1 MKIVEKTT
9 HFDLHVVVVSNDTLL
24 PMKVIVCVEQY
35 IFLQFYDLKA
45 ILFKIQM
52 TLHMQA
58 SRYLQVSEEKLSPI
72 LPQHLQLELSFTP
85 PENWT
90 STKKQQSIK

>member
-35 IFLQFYDLKA
+35 IFLQFHDLKA

-52 TLHMQA
+52 TCK
-58 SRYLQVSEEKLSPI
+58 QVVIYKCLGKSY
-72 LPQHLQLELSFTP
+72 P
-85 PENWT
+85 PSYHNIY
-90 STKKQQSIK
+90 S